1 MSTNSSPPPTPTTPS
16 FSYPS
21 YTMQQRTRSTLP
33 AECLVMIFNYLDQDR
48 STLHALLR
56 VNHQFFQLTIP
67 ILYRSPFR
75 LLESRAEAW
84 SWSERTQRQVHLLQ
98 LFMHVVQI
106 KQIDRHEATTAAAA
120 AAAIKASTR
129 TGTQR
134 KWRHPQSHDPHS
146 DYVTANPMT
155 IAVTTSAL
163 SSPTGSSS
171 SSNGIAMDRG
181 QSGDDA
187 KQQQQLQEQRQQP
200 PQIDRRQRKIL
211 RFKSGTQPW
220 WTRRRPYF
228 SASSSSSTT
237 TTVTATASSSLSSSS
252 SSSSS
257 FSFSS
262 NWTFSSPSSSYSSS
276 SSAFSAFFGSK
287 KESNVPL
294 VPGNIQ
300 EAAACLQQD
309 EPIPLSITADN
320 QRHLLHYQPTLTTTP
335 TVAITDDNNKDK
347 YNNPVHHTTYLNYP
361 IARSKDIIT
370 NNNNND
376 SVIDCGQHRSH
387 RWSEPPQQTDLC
399 LRYYFDP
406 DDSPSPSPSQ
416 QHNNNNN
423 NDNNNKH
430 IRFGDRSGH
439 SSGNPFTDTDH
450 HDHHRQLYSDTY
462 IDSDDDSLEG
472 NDSYDDDDN
481 DDEYG
486 TNRTLVDTTTTFSP
500 WCGSSLEP
508 DLGPFNAQPDK
519 TTSSNWTRALQQRL
533 RCMTGLGVKEAT
545 SQEQQRSASST
556 SEGVMADYLQHY
568 VDQSHPGLVRILPFV
583 FPTLPAEA
591 FDQLSYSRAMIPTA
605 TPLPGHRG
613 SVSPSTSHSVLNI
626 FNTLQP
632 SHGSNLERAQSI
644 RVGVERDLLHHSP
657 NRINTIAVSVSRLPA
672 IMSLPQRQS
681 TPSSPSPRRG
691 TSMQSATTAT
701 GGLHSTA
708 VSSLT
713 SLFSFLSSSPFS
725 TSPLSNMPTATS
737 SSSSLSSLQSTQSS
751 CSTTSSSSSV
761 SSTHTDSWTGTN
773 RFSRLRHL
781 TRIEFHDIHH
791 KFDEE
796 AVVDFLTSHSRTY
809 DTIREV
815 KIGGP
820 NDIGKSTAPRVVR
833 ILSCLRKVKVLDMT
847 EWREAIKYLDM
858 IPTQHLETLL
868 LGNVR
873 MTNNPTEISEMEQQQ
888 QQQQQQ
894 HQQHSYAV
902 DDEQQHKED
911 PQILALQQCRRLRE
925 LRMPV
930 LVDGLF
936 EWAVQERQI
945 RLGSFSRPS
954 LSWSSSSELPYWVD
968 GPSPVQL
975 ENVHLSGS
983 STGPLISTLLHVV
996 DAFRDSLK
1004 VLQSTSWIDST
1015 ETGSCS
1021 QSLAWTW
1028 CLPNL
1033 QVLDLQGEIAYRFK
1047 IQSLESCPQLRVLRL
1062 TLPQCFLP
1070 SSSYSSSSSTAGGA
1084 PVGLTA
1090 LTAELEVSAGQPS
1103 SSSGP
1108 SNRLC
1113 ACHRRD
1119 LHQRQL
1125 RQQRHLSLADV
1136 LGDDDADDSEC
1147 TCHAPNISNSTN
1159 NNPSPSYIG
1168 QDRHRHRHDLFPRLE
1183 ELKLVGDWGLT
1194 NESLLGIAKKMP
1206 RLERLSLLRCE
1217 SDKLTALGLIRAM
1230 PSLRGDVVNGDDY
1243 AGGGGY
1249 SSCRVRWMEICKSW
1263 QCEIG
1268 AAIEYDD
1275 GCCEGESDC
1284 DRRRNGEMYMAFVA
1298 AVKGG
1303 ICPLHIE
1310 YQY

>member
-16 FSYPS
+16 YSS
-21 YTMQQRTRSTLP
+21 YTLQQRIRSTLP

-56 VNHQFFQLTIP
+56 VNRQFFQLTIP

-106 KQIDRHEATTAAAA
+106 KQIDRHEATTAAA
-120 AAAIKASTR
+120 IKSRTR

-134 KWRHPQSHDPHS
+134 KWRHPQSPGPLS
-146 DYVTANPMT
+146 DHITANPINIT
-155 IAVTTSAL
+155 ATLSAL
-163 SSPTGSSS
+163 SSPTGSSDG
-171 SSNGIAMDRG
+171 SNGIVIDRG
-181 QSGDDA
+181 QPDDDA
-187 KQQQQLQEQRQQP
+187 QQQQLLQEQQQQP
-200 PQIDRRQRKIL
+200 LQTVRRQRKIL

-220 WTRRRPYF
+220 WARRRPSF
-228 SASSSSSTT
+228 SPSSSSTT
-237 TTVTATASSSLSSSS
+237 TASSSLS

-262 NWTFSSPSSSYSSS
+262 NWAFSSPSSSYSSS
-276 SSAFSAFFGSK
+276 STAFSAFFGSK
-287 KESNVPL
+287 KESNVPV

-309 EPIPLSITADN
+309 EQSPLSTTTATTTTDN
-320 QRHLLHYQPTLTTTP
+320 QQHLLHDHPTLTTTP
-335 TVAITDDNNKDK
+335 AVALTDNNNNKD
-347 YNNPVHHTTYLNYP
+347 NNPVPHTTYLNYP
-361 IARSKDIIT
+361 IARSRDIIT
-370 NNNNND
+370 NNSNDNNNND
-376 SVIDCGQHRSH
+376 DVVIDCGQHRSH

-406 DDSPSPSPSQ
+406 DDSHSPSPSPSH

-423 NDNNNKH
+423 NNNNKH
-430 IRFGDRSGH
+430 IRFGDSSGH
-439 SSGNPFTDTDH
+439 SSGNPFVDTDH
-450 HDHHRQLYSDTY
+450 YNHHHQLYSHTY
-462 IDSDDDSLEG
+462 MDSDEDSLEG
-472 NDSYDDDDN
+472 NDSYDDDD
-481 DDEYG
+481 DDLEYG
-486 TNRTLVDTTTTFSP
+486 TNRTIVETTTTFSP
-500 WCGSSLEP
+500 WCSSSLEP

-519 TTSSNWTRALQQRL
+519 MTSNNWTRALQQKL
-533 RCMTGLGVKEAT
+533 RCMTGLDAKET
-545 SQEQQRSASST
+545 KSQEQHHSDSSAS
-556 SEGVMADYLQHY
+556 EGLMADYLQHY
-568 VDQSHPGLVRILPFV
+568 VDQSHPGLLRILPFV

-605 TPLPGHRG
+605 TPLPGHGG

-657 NRINTIAVSVSRLPA
+657 HRINTIAVSVSRLPA

-681 TPSSPSPRRG
+681 PPSPPSSRRG
-691 TSMQSATTAT
+691 STTTAT

-725 TSPLSNMPTATS
+725 ASPLSNMPTATS
-737 SSSSLSSLQSTQSS
+737 SSSSLSSIQSTQSS

-761 SSTHTDSWTGTN
+761 SSIHTDSWASTN

-894 HQQHSYAV
+894 QSEAV

-945 RLGSFSRPS
+945 RLSSFSRPS
-954 LSWSSSSELPYWVD
+954 LSWSSSSGLPYWVD
-968 GPSPVQL
+968 GPTPVQL

-996 DAFRDSLK
+996 DAFRDSLQ
-1004 VLQSTSWIDST
+1004 VLQCTSWIDST

-1047 IQSLESCPQLRVLRL
+1047 IQSLDSCPQLRVLRL
-1062 TLPQCFLP
+1062 TLPHCFLP
-1070 SSSYSSSSSTAGGA
+1070 SSSYSSSPSTAGSG

-1090 LTAELEVSAGQPS
+1090 LTTEPEASAGQL
-1103 SSSGP
+1103 SSSGGP
-1108 SNRLC
+1108 SSPPSSRLC
-1113 ACHRRD
+1113 ACHRRN
-1119 LHQRQL
+1119 LRQ
-1125 RQQRHLSLADV
+1125 RQQRQQRNISLADV
-1136 LGDDDADDSEC
+1136 LGDNDSDDSDC
-1147 TCHAPNISNSTN
+1147 TCHTPNSSNSTN
-1159 NNPSPSYIG
+1159 SNSSPSYIG
-1168 QDRHRHRHDLFPRLE
+1168 QDRHRHHHDLFPRLE

-1230 PSLRGDVVNGDDY
+1230 PSLRGDVVNGDNGGG
-1243 AGGGGY
+1243 AGGCG
-1249 SSCRVRWMEICKSW
+1249 SCRVRWMEICKSW

-1268 AAIEYDD
+1268 AAIEYDE
-1275 GCCEGESDC
+1275 GCCEGESDS
-1284 DRRRNGEMYMAFVA
+1284 DRRRRSEMYMAFVA

-1303 ICPLHIE
+1303 VCPLHIE